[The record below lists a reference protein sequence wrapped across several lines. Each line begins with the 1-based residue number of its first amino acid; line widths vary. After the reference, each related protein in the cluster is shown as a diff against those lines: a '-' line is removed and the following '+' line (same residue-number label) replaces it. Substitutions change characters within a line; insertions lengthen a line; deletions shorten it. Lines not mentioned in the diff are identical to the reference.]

1 MRTKYSGG
9 GGGRGGES
17 VTKDAQEYLLLHCS
31 TESQIYLQLSHNY
44 QWLKG

>member
-9 GGGRGGES
+9 EKKS

-44 QWLKG
+44 QWLEG